1 MVKGRWRS
9 RFFSAC
15 MLAVIAMLV
24 VSGCSGGTSNSDN
37 GTTNSEKTSG
47 QPKTGGT
54 ITIGYPQEP
63 DTFDV
68 HKSNGASVTDEIA
81 GLMGG
86 TLLYMDPTTHEIKP
100 HLAESY
106 TITPDGKTWTFKM
119 RSGITFHDGT
129 PLTAKSFKE
138 TFDRIFDPKTKA
150 TSVLSTLGAV
160 KTVKAPDDQTLILEL
175 KEPFAPLLINLSIP
189 GWLQPMSMQAI
200 EKSGTDYGRNPVGVG
215 PWKFES
221 WQPGQAVTL
230 TRNDQYKWAEPYY
243 ENRGPVRPDKLVFK
257 FIIDNQ
263 TRLAALDSGSIDIA
277 LNVPAKEIKKY
288 RNSDKFEVMERMR
301 SGIGLFLE
309 MNMRTEALQDVQVRK
324 ALNMAINK
332 EAIIQAALQG
342 EGEVAHSLL
351 PPTLFGY
358 DKAVE
363 ELDYKY
369 SQEEAKKLLDAA
381 GWKMSAEGS
390 REKNGKKLSLTLL
403 SSESQAKETQ
413 LVQAMLGEL
422 GIKVTINNM
431 DPGAMLDAAS
441 KGQFD
446 LTVMSYTDVEP
457 DIFYLFFH
465 SSQIG
470 VFNDSAI
477 NDPKLDE
484 LLVKGR
490 TTVDLEAR
498 KRVYSDIQKYM
509 IEQVYIVP
517 IYIDKQFIVVN
528 KRVKNMKLGP
538 DRLLYTDTWVAQ

>member
-1 MVKGRWRS
+1 MVKNRKRS
-9 RFFSAC
+9 RFFTVC
-15 MLAVIAMLV
+15 KLAVIAMLV
-24 VSGCSGGTSNSDN
+24 VSGCSGGTSDADI
-37 GTTNSEKTSG
+37 GVAKFEQDIG
-47 QPKTGGT
+47 QPQNGGT
-54 ITIGYPQEP
+54 ITVGYPQEP

-86 TLLYMDPTTHEIKP
+86 TLVYMDPTTHEIKP

-106 TITPDGKTWTFKM
+106 TITPDGKTWTFKI

-129 PLTAKSFKE
+129 LLTAKTYKE

-160 KTVKAPDDQTLILEL
+160 KRVKAPDDQTLILEL

-189 GWLQPMSMQAI
+189 GWLQPLSMKAI

-221 WQPGQAVTL
+221 WQPGQTVTL

-243 ENRGPVRPDKLVFK
+243 ENRGQVRPDKLVFK
-257 FIIDNQ
+257 FVIDKQ

-277 LNVPAKEIKKY
+277 INVPAKDIKKY
-288 RNSDKFEVMERMR
+288 RSSEEFEVIERMR
-301 SGIGLFLE
+301 SGIGLLLE
-309 MNMRTEALQDVQVRK
+309 MNMRTEALQDVEVRK

-342 EGEVAHSLL
+342 EGEIAHSFL
-351 PPTLFGY
+351 PPTFFGY

-381 GWKMSAEGS
+381 GWKMGADGT

-413 LVQAMLGEL
+413 LVQAMLGEV

-431 DPGAMLDAAS
+431 DPAAMLDAAS

-446 LTVMSYTDVEP
+446 LTVMSYTDVDP

-498 KRVYSDIQKYM
+498 KQVYSEVQKYM
-509 IEQVYIVP
+509 IEQAYLVP

-528 KRVKNMKLGP
+528 RRVKGLKLSP